1 VTKEGLARAKA
12 NFSYVE
18 LSMLKD
24 DSDFSILGIDRD
36 YQGIVFGEVKNHSE
50 ILVRVCSFSL
60 LGKSISRSKL
70 SKSVLNSKIIIK
82 IESRNFMYKK
92 FEEEII
98 LQNSQ
103 KTFNNYI
110 GISCFIVEY
119 KNLSYNSKN
128 NLIKTK
134 SKIKNFLIYLTST
147 LSLLTLWVFTQLMF
161 IEALNKYG
169 YRIIYIWIAPNIIFL
184 LAEIFIYENFLIFL
198 NILLLYM
205 HKDLLFYKKGVIG
218 VKSPIIGR
226 RFLFRF
232 LKYFNYRGG
241 ALKYFFYSLMEY
253 NKYYSENL
261 I

>member
-36 YQGIVFGEVKNHSE
+36 YQGIVFGEVKNHRE

-60 LGKSISRSKL
+60 LGKSRSKL
-70 SKSVLNSKIIIK
+70 SKNVLNSKIIIK
-82 IESRNFMYKK
+82 NESRNFMYKK

-103 KTFNNYI
+103 KTFNNNI

-128 NLIKTK
+128 NFKNTK
-134 SKIKNFLIYLTST
+134 SKIKNFFLYLTST

-169 YRIIYIWIAPNIIFL
+169 YRIIYIWIVPNIIFL

-226 RFLFRF
+226 RILFKL

-241 ALKYFFYSLMEY
+241 ALKYFFFSLMEY